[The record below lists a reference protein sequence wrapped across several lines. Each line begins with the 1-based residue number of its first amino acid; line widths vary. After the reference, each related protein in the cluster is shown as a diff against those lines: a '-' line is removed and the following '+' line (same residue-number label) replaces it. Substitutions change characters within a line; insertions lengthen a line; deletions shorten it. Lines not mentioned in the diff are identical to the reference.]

1 MLTYFNGFL
10 SYNYNQ
16 VIKNHLLDL
25 ENSLIYIK
33 SARAQLRA
41 CKLRLPSYVK
51 LHFYGLRWAWK
62 VKNWN
67 IHINFSRL
75 IMMKNGNLL
84 YIYGT
89 IHFLY
94 FENITTHWMIL
105 KSLLIW
111 INHYMSICLVVTWV
125 SECYIV
131 ANFFEFIEEKYNFV
145 KNSHAPESAREC
157 FVTIRRSTHDSED
170 FHSLINHYMYLEVTL
185 SIEYNVLENDRKMTF
200 FQENSILSIL
210 SARERARTDMMMSKI
225 NSLIIVE

>member
-1 MLTYFNGFL
+1 MLTYCNGFL

-94 FENITTHWMIL
+94 FENIRVLLCKNGTFL
-105 KSLLIW
+105 KW
-111 INHYMSICLVVTWV
+111 FGV
-125 SECYIV
+125 S
-131 ANFFEFIEEKYNFV
+131 
-145 KNSHAPESAREC
+145 SS
-157 FVTIRRSTHDSED
+157 D
-170 FHSLINHYMYLEVTL
+170 
-185 SIEYNVLENDRKMTF
+185 
-200 FQENSILSIL
+200 
-210 SARERARTDMMMSKI
+210 
-225 NSLIIVE
+225 